1 METINDV
8 LSFLNQMEMFIIMA
22 GVEYHTFNNIRK
34 ILIDE
39 FNNVDLEKLVEMLA
53 TLDDLRLVYLRNDV
67 NDKSSITSLT
77 EKIFTMYD
85 QKMLK

>member
-8 LSFLNQMEMFIIMA
+8 LSFLNQMEMLNIIA

-39 FNNVDLEKLVEMLA
+39 FNKIDL
-53 TLDDLRLVYLRNDV
+53 
-67 NDKSSITSLT
+67 DK
-77 EKIFTMYD
+77 
-85 QKMLK
+85 